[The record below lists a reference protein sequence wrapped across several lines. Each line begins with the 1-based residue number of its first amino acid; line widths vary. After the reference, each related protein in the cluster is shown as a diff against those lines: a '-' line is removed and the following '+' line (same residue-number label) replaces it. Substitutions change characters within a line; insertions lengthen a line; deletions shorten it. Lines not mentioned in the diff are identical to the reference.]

1 VAMAAHEF
9 FKMPH
14 NPTVAAA
21 IGRTADV
28 TMFDVWSLADYSKYL
43 ATRGLRDAGNVVELT
58 QITRALEHAGFLL
71 RCGTANL
78 PFMGEQYLTQGGAS
92 PGQVGGNLWLSG
104 IFGAELI
111 SASYNTVTV
120 QISGTDVAGN
130 PRWGRGRFRPG
141 SNPGW
146 FTSPPS
152 RPR

>member
-1 VAMAAHEF
+1 
-9 FKMPH
+9 
-14 NPTVAAA
+14 
-21 IGRTADV
+21 
-28 TMFDVWSLADYSKYL
+28 
-43 ATRGLRDAGNVVELT
+43 
-58 QITRALEHAGFLL
+58 
-71 RCGTANL
+71 
-78 PFMGEQYLTQGGAS
+78 MGEQYLTQGGAS

-146 FTSPPS
+146 FTSPPKQAALKCLYLVAPR
-152 RPR
+152 RPRQEMIGPDCK